1 MAKKKQTVPAA
12 PVDPEFAAR
21 QARFAALCE
30 RERLSDRPAAGVTA
44 GEGIGTYKEKRL
56 HALLKDFYMPPN
68 ARQEV
73 RLDDALLTSRYAD
86 LTDAATRRAR
96 DRYVADVLTDEGEII
111 EIQTGGFFPLVKK
124 LHFYLCATD
133 LDVTVVH
140 PLPAAKYLRWMD
152 PKTGEISAAHKSPK
166 KGSVKDVAKELYWLL
181 PYLAEP
187 RLKLVIAL
195 IDVEEIR
202 LQNGWGNS
210 GKRGSERYDRFPLA
224 LQKEIV
230 FECPEDYAAVFLP
243 PPEELPAPF
252 TAAEYARATGIRGKA
267 TYSLLHILTDL
278 HFLTPATPRGRAGTW
293 ERV

>member
-1 MAKKKQTVPAA
+1 MAKKKQVPPPV
-12 PVDPEFAAR
+12 PVDPDLAAR

-56 HALLKDFYMPPN
+56 HALLKNFYMPQG

-73 RLDDALLTSRYAD
+73 RLSDDMLRSCYAD

-96 DRYVADVLTDEGEII
+96 DRYVADILTDEGEII
-111 EIQTGGFFPLVKK
+111 EIQTGGFYPLVKK

-140 PLPAAKYLRWMD
+140 PIPAAKYLRWMD
-152 PKTGEISAAHKSPK
+152 PETGEISAAHKSPK
-166 KGSVKDVAKELYWLL
+166 KGSAKDIARELYWLS

-187 RLKLVIAL
+187 RFQLVLAL
-195 IDVEEIR
+195 VDVEELR
-202 LQNGWGNS
+202 LQNGWGNG

-230 FECPEDYAAVFLP
+230 FECPEDYATVFLP

-252 TAAEYARATGIRGKA
+252 TAAEYAKATGIRGRA
-267 TYSLLHILTDL
+267 AYSLLHILTDL
-278 HFLTPATPRGRAGTW
+278 HFLTPAAPRGRAGTW

>member
-1 MAKKKQTVPAA
+1 MAKKKQTVQASF
-12 PVDPEFAAR
+12 VDPDLAAR

-56 HALLKDFYMPPN
+56 HALLKDFYMPQG

-73 RLDDALLTSRYAD
+73 RLSDDMLRSCYAD

-96 DRYVADVLTDEGEII
+96 DRYVADILTDEGEII
-111 EIQTGGFFPLVKK
+111 EIQTGGFYPLVKK

-140 PLPAAKYLRWMD
+140 PIPAAKYLRWMD
-152 PKTGEISAAHKSPK
+152 PETGEISAAHKSPK
-166 KGSVKDVAKELYWLL
+166 KGSAKDIAGELYWLS

-187 RLKLVIAL
+187 RFQLVLAL
-195 IDVEEIR
+195 VDVEELR
-202 LQNGWGNS
+202 LQNGWGNG

-224 LQKEIV
+224 LQKEITLS
-230 FECPEDYAAVFLP
+230 CPEDYAALFLP
-243 PPEELPAPF
+243 PPEALPAPF
-252 TAAEYARATGIRGKA
+252 TAAEYVKATGIRGRA
-267 TYSLLHILTDL
+267 AYSLLHILTDL
-278 HFLTPATPRGRAGTW
+278 HFLTPAAPRGRAGTW